1 MRVRNHVIGTA
12 IRNTMPKTGYIGS
25 IMNHKKLRTAAK
37 TPVTTVAKLLY
48 KYPMFIPKDRLNITL
63 MLISIPEIDN

>member
-1 MRVRNHVIGTA
+1 MRVRNQVIGTA
-12 IRNTMPKTGYIGS
+12 IRNTMSKTGYIGT

-48 KYPMFIPKDRLNITL
+48 KYPI
-63 MLISIPEIDN
+63 MLFKNLIAYNVNADIDP